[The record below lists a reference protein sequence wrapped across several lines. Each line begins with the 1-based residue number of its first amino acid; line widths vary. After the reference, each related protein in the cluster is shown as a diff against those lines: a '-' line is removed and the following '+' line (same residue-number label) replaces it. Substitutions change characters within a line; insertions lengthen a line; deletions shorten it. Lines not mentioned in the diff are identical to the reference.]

1 MRKKPLFVLYV
12 LSAVILCPNIC
23 AVFAKAPNTPK
34 IIFGTHRE
42 EEGNRELYLMNP
54 DGSELVNITN
64 NRADDVSGVWSPT
77 GEQILFASDRDRFLG
92 SWDLY
97 LMDADGSNVQPVF
110 EKSAARN
117 SPAWSPDGEH
127 IAYTRTVRGV
137 WYVYMST
144 SDGKNEERL
153 AIGGS
158 PKWSPDGTEIV
169 FVAIAGPE
177 RLSIHILNVRTRKQ
191 KHFFPPD
198 DISTAR
204 EPAWSPDGTKLAFM
218 WHQKRPQD
226 DGEIYTLNR
235 DGTGLQELVNHPEEG
250 VTAPVWDPGGKGLVY
265 SQRVGDWET
274 HVFKI
279 MLADGHWELLTDIG
293 LWNSPGDWF
302 DPAYALPV
310 SPQPQLLTITWGEVK
325 KGN

>member
-153 AIGGS
+153 AIGGN

-204 EPAWSPDGTKLAFM
+204 EPAWAPDGTKIAFM

-226 DGEIYTLNR
+226 EGEIYMLNR

-325 KGN
+325 

>member
-1 MRKKPLFVLYV
+1 MREKRLFVLCV
-12 LSAVILCPNIC
+12 LHVVMLCASVCP
-23 AVFAKAPNTPK
+23 VFAKAPDTPK

-64 NRADDVSGVWSPT
+64 NRADDISGIWSPT
-77 GEQILFASDRDRFLG
+77 GEQILFASDRDRSFG

-97 LMDADGSNVQPVF
+97 LMDPDGENVRPVF
-110 EKSAARN
+110 GKSEERRH
-117 SPAWSPDGEH
+117 PEWSPDGKY
-127 IAYTRTVRGV
+127 IAYTRTVGGLG
-137 WYVYMST
+137 YIYIAT
-144 SDGKNEERL
+144 SDGKNEERM
-153 AIGGS
+153 AIGGT
-158 PKWSPDGTEIV
+158 PAWSPDGTEIAYV
-169 FVAIAGPE
+169 VRVAPE
-177 RLSIHILNVRTRKQ
+177 ILNIYILNVRTGKQ

-204 EPAWSPDGTKLAFM
+204 EPAWSPDGDKIAFM

-235 DGTGLQELVNHPEEG
+235 DGTGLKELVNHPEEG
-250 VTAPVWDPGGKGLVY
+250 VTAPVWNPDGKGLVY
-265 SQRVGDWET
+265 SQRVGKWET

-279 MLADGHWELLTDIG
+279 MLADGTWELLTDIG
-293 LWNSPGDWF
+293 LWNSPDDWF

-310 SPQPQLLTITWGEVK
+310 SPQPQLLTTTWGDVK
-325 KGN
+325 KN

>member
-1 MRKKPLFVLYV
+1 MRTQYPFVLSV
-12 LSAVILCPNIC
+12 LSVVLLYTSVCL
-23 AVFAKAPNTPK
+23 VFAKVPDTPK
-34 IIFGTHRE
+34 IIFGTYRD
-42 EEGNRELYLMNP
+42 GNRELYLMNP
-54 DGSELVNITN
+54 DGSEPINITN
-64 NRADDVSGVWSPT
+64 HRADDVSGAWSPT
-77 GEQILFASDRDRFLG
+77 GKQILFASDRDRFLG

-97 LMDADGSNVQPVF
+97 LMDADGENVRPVF
-110 EKSAARN
+110 EKSAARMD
-117 SPAWSPDGEH
+117 PTWSPDGKH
-127 IAYTRTVRGV
+127 IAYTRTVRDV
-137 WYVYMST
+137 WYVYMAT
-144 SDGKNEERL
+144 SDGKNEERV

-158 PKWSPDGTEIV
+158 PAWSPDGTEIA

-204 EPAWSPDGTKLAFM
+204 KPDWFPDGTKLAFM

-235 DGTGLQELVNHPEEG
+235 DGTGLQELVNHPEKG
-250 VTAPVWDPGGKGLVY
+250 VGAPLWDPDGKGLVY

-279 MLADGHWELLTDIG
+279 MLADGPWERLTDAG

-310 SPQPQLLTITWGEVK
+310 SPQPQLLTTIWGEVK